1 MIDSPTMEPDESG
14 VTIIFRLLALL
25 VSIVVN
31 LVSSISKRIKSSSK
45 DQITLSNLP
54 VDIIRT
60 IVRMEGETMENLR
73 PISKS
78 WNHHIRELLYDRNDP
93 LILHEVIMVR
103 SRLTGEIKANVNV
116 RQEFAPR
123 IAKILPDWKQIGPYT
138 ECKENYVCFEQEI
151 LHFDGNAL
159 PEPDLSSRKD
169 ATFWGNKISVAE
181 NFDSGSTK
189 NSAIDQYSAMF
200 YPCRLN
206 VQDRTTRFLKINP
219 LRVHS
224 ALLDTTE
231 FRHTTYSEMAE
242 ADPSKCGI
250 CWQDITIK
258 RTVALQCG
266 HSLHRTCFVNLCE
279 STRLSC
285 PICPPRKFSSRF
297 ARDERNKG
305 LPLIICYGPTG
316 QLSPFRWR
324 AIGLENYSEF
334 TSSSDYHL
342 EIIAEWLLRTSEDL
356 KLARKAG
363 KPAEY
368 IRDIIDERQKLLDR
382 YQAFVRLQE
391 EVADIQWE
399 PAGVEDATATEAVA
413 EDDCDSK
420 EELCGVCFEGIRRK
434 RSATLEPC
442 KHMFHRT
449 CITRWLEQQQED
461 FISGREKPVDDP
473 FVFVYKYIYS
483 VRAGRSKE
491 YVDDIKEEMEKYKKR
506 WIALARFKFSIVG
519 KKVNEHAANIPPN
532 ENSNEQEREKSNEE
546 TAHANRH
553 ARLAYDN

>member
-1 MIDSPTMEPDESG
+1 
-14 VTIIFRLLALL
+14 
-25 VSIVVN
+25 
-31 LVSSISKRIKSSSK
+31 
-45 DQITLSNLP
+45 
-54 VDIIRT
+54 
-60 IVRMEGETMENLR
+60 MEGETMENLR

-93 LILHEVIMVR
+93 LILHEVIM
-103 SRLTGEIKANVNV
+103 
-116 RQEFAPR
+116 
-123 IAKILPDWKQIGPYT
+123 
-138 ECKENYVCFEQEI
+138 NYVCFEQEI

-169 ATFWGNKISVAE
+169 ATFWGNKISP
-181 NFDSGSTK
+181 
-189 NSAIDQYSAMF
+189 NSSRAKAIATF
-200 YPCRLN
+200 N
-206 VQDRTTRFLKINP
+206 EIP

-391 EVADIQWE
+391 EVADIQQTRIQAAASDEQVATAVVEAVIEWE

-449 CITRWLEQQQED
+449 CITRWLEQQQWVVA
-461 FISGREKPVDDP
+461 I
-473 FVFVYKYIYS
+473 
-483 VRAGRSKE
+483 
-491 YVDDIKEEMEKYKKR
+491 
-506 WIALARFKFSIVG
+506 
-519 KKVNEHAANIPPN
+519 
-532 ENSNEQEREKSNEE
+532 
-546 TAHANRH
+546 
-553 ARLAYDN
+553 